1 MLLRTNEIDLAEP
14 QILAIGGEVMLAAW
28 DGRGSELD
36 TASIG
41 IDGIPAERSRATLR
55 IPIGDGSIR
64 TALAF
69 RVPGRR
75 RGELRIGKGGPRA
88 ARMFVDDAPASDP
101 SLLVEGL
108 DEAGRARLFGF
119 VFGVCRGTFRISK
132 AAGFAD
138 FCRRLTAAISDQ
150 TAAVFAPKAH
160 LAAGH
165 VIYQTGPQPTIGAVE
180 AVYATTDRHV
190 FEVQCRPTAISASGG
205 EIRILIAA
213 PAWLAGSGV
222 RAFLIGSKGAVAARF
237 LPYGDIPS
245 VASLAECGALEPA
258 ERHYTLRCL
267 GQIADG
273 QSAEAAR
280 ALQILAPEPVRE
292 LVNPK
297 HAIGASLELS
307 ASCGD
312 AGVFVRGWIRDP
324 HGLAQDAEL
333 LSPFGQRRLAAIWRR
348 LPRPDLEKAWGG
360 AAAKHGQPGFV
371 ALAAMQEP
379 VPVLQHRLRLLT
391 AGGPIET
398 VPPLKVLS
406 PNETRD
412 AVLGSVAARDLTES
426 LLEAVIAPATAV
438 LHRNVM
444 AEQREPEVV
453 EIGRPNPNPAIS
465 MIVPLYRN
473 LSFLRLQAGAFAIDP
488 EMNRDVELIY
498 VLDSPEQR
506 VELEHLLRGLH
517 VVTGL
522 PLRLVVMSANFGFAA
537 ANNTGVR
544 AARGRTLMLL
554 NSDVVPIAPGW
565 LGRLRAA
572 LAMHDKQRPV
582 AAAGPKLLF
591 DDGSLQHA
599 GLTFERDI
607 ESRWYNAHFFKGY
620 PRDWPAANLPR
631 SVPGITGAAMM
642 MPRAVYEDV
651 GGFSE
656 DYVVG
661 DYEDSDLCL
670 KIRSAGFDIR
680 YEPRAELYHFERR
693 SIDLHAGYVGTA
705 ASAYNRRLHAGR
717 WSPFM
722 DELAAVFEPG
732 AEAQEPVM
740 SRRADGGGAR

>member
-1 MLLRTNEIDLAEP
+1 
-14 QILAIGGEVMLAAW
+14 MLAAW
-28 DGRGSELD
+28 DGLGSEFD

-41 IDGIPAERSRATLR
+41 IDGVQAERRRATLR
-55 IPIGDGSIR
+55 MPIADGSIR

-69 RVPGRR
+69 RVPGHR
-75 RGELRIGKGGPRA
+75 RGELCIGKSGPRA
-88 ARMFVDDAPASDP
+88 TRMFVDETLLCDP

-108 DEAGRARLFGF
+108 DEPGRSRLLGF
-119 VFGVCRGTFRISK
+119 VLGVCRGTFRISK
-132 AAGFAD
+132 AEGFAE
-138 FCRRLTAAISDQ
+138 FCRRLTAAIASD

-160 LAAGH
+160 LCGGH
-165 VIYQTGPQPTIGAVE
+165 VIFQAPAQAAIGSVE
-180 AVYATTDRHV
+180 AVYATTDRQV
-190 FEVQCRPTAISASGG
+190 FEVQCRPTVIAANGG
-205 EIRILIAA
+205 DAHILIAA
-213 PAWLAGSGV
+213 PAWLAGRDV
-222 RAFLIGSKGAVAARF
+222 RAMLVGSKGAVLAQF
-237 LPYGDIPS
+237 LPSGEVPS
-245 VASLAECGALEPA
+245 VASLAECGALAPA
-258 ERHYTLRCL
+258 ERHYALRCL
-267 GQIADG
+267 GLMGDG
-273 QSAEAAR
+273 QAAAAAR

-292 LVNPK
+292 LISPK

-307 ASCGD
+307 ASCGE

-324 HGLAQDAEL
+324 HGLVQDAEL
-333 LSPFGQRRLAAIWRR
+333 LSPFGRRRLAETWRR
-348 LPRPDLEKAWGG
+348 QSRPDLEKAWGA

-371 ALAAMQEP
+371 ALATLEEP

-398 VPPLKVLS
+398 VPPVKVLS
-406 PNETRD
+406 PTELRN
-412 AVLGSVAARDLTES
+412 AVLGSVAPRDLTES

-438 LHRNVM
+438 LHRRVM
-444 AEQREPEVV
+444 AEQGEPEVI
-453 EIGRPNPNPAIS
+453 EIGTPKANPSIS
-465 MIVPLYRN
+465 MIIPLYRN

-488 EMNRDVELIY
+488 EMQKDAELIY
-498 VLDSPEQR
+498 VLDSPEQK

-544 AARGRTLMLL
+544 AARGRCLMLL
-554 NSDVVPIAPGW
+554 NSDVIPIAPGW
-565 LGRLRAA
+565 LGRLHATLQAR
-572 LAMHDKQRPV
+572 DKRQAIGAV
-582 AAAGPKLLF
+582 GPKLLF

-607 ESRWYNAHFFKGY
+607 ENRWYNTHFFKGY

-631 SVPGITGAAMM
+631 SVPGITGAAMLL
-642 MPRAVYEDV
+642 PRAVYEDV

-656 DYVVG
+656 DFVVG

-693 SIDLHAGYVGTA
+693 SIELHAGYVGTA

-717 WSPFM
+717 WSDFM
-722 DELAAVFEPG
+722 DELTTAFEPG
-732 AEAQEPVM
+732 GAAPEPTAP
-740 SRRADGGGAR
+740 RRADVGGTR